1 MRLHN
6 RAGTLASYVIK
17 ASIYKMTVN
26 IIYVKG
32 KCNIIVTKLVVVL
45 QWKEQPLVV
54 R

>member
-1 MRLHN
+1 MKLVMRVGSL
-6 RAGTLASYVIK
+6 LCLPSYVIK

-32 KCNIIVTKLVVVL
+32 KCNIIVTKLVALL
-45 QWKEQPLVV
+45 Q